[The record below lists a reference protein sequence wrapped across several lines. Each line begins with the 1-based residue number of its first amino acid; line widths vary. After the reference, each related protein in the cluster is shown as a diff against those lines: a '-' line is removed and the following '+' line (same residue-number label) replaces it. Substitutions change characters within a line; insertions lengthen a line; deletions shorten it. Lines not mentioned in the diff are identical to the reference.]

1 MMIFSILLVMFFT
14 ESMLS
19 FKIQSKVSRTVKVPV
34 SMKIGLYYG
43 TSTGNTENVA
53 GIIHGLSDE
62 IEVFAEIDE
71 FETGK

>member
-1 MMIFSILLVMFFT
+1 MMIFYILLVMFFT

-53 GIIHGLSDE
+53 GIIYTFCEKLLLN
-62 IEVFAEIDE
+62 VM
-71 FETGK
+71 